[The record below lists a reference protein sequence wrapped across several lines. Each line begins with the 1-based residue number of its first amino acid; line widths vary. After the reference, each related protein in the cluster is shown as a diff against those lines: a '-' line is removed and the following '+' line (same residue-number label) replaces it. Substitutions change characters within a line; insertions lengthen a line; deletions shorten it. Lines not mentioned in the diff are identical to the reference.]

1 MPAPERNLVK
11 SKFIITVTSM
21 QKIIQ
26 EDGTES
32 FKTVGQI
39 NEEMSRQEFKRSMY
53 DDKINGIDHKVE
65 IVNKKPEQFQFN
77 MLYILADGSRMW
89 VWIESDNDITSEEAQ
104 AINDAAAGEQQVIES
119 EGEN

>member
-89 VWIESDNDITSEEAQ
+89 VWIESDNDITPEEAQ
-104 AINDAAAGEQQVIES
+104 AINDAAAGE
-119 EGEN
+119 